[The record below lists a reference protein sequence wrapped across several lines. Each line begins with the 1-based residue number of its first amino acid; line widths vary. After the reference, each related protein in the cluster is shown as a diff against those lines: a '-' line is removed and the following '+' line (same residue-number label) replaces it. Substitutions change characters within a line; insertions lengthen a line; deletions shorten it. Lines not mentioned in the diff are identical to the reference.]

1 MAKKDDILKSYLEH
15 EILSEKYGISTDK
28 LPNTVD
34 KAQISNEAIVKTIAI
49 IIDDKEGRLPS
60 TDKELYR
67 RINQYLNE
75 AAI

>member
-1 MAKKDDILKSYLEH
+1 MVKKDNILKSYLEH
-15 EILSEKYGISTDK
+15 EVLLEKYGISTDE

-34 KAQISNEAIVKTIAI
+34 KAQISNEAIIKTIAI
-49 IIDDKEGRLPS
+49 IIDSKEVQLS